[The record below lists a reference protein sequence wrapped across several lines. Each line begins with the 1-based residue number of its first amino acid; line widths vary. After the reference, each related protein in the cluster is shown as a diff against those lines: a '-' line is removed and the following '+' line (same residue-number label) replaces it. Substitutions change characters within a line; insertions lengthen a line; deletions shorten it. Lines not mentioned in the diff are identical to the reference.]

1 MSYETIISSTFLCF
15 KILFSSL
22 ILDNV
27 SYTTCHLQI
36 CYLHSCL
43 CILIPGH
50 SVLNSAVNGI
60 QEFAQPWQVLYQK
73 SYIPRSKSFIT
84 TIWEGGSGING
95 LVRLRK
101 HRQNHKA
108 LDLGS
113 MNSKQLL
120 EERRLAM
127 VELLCRID

>member
-1 MSYETIISSTFLCF
+1 MPSSDLLFTFLPLYF
-15 KILFSSL
+15 DSWDFRQAPS
-22 ILDNV
+22 
-27 SYTTCHLQI
+27 
-36 CYLHSCL
+36 
-43 CILIPGH
+43 H